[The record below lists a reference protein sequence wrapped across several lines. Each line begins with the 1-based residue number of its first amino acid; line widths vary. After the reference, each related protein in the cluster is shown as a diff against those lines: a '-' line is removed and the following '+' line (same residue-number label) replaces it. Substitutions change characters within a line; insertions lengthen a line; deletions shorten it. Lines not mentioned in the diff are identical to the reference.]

1 MMTDSKIL
9 KIKVITMSD
18 RASRGEYPDKS
29 GPQIKK
35 LIEAYFEGKR
45 TTEFDLSL
53 LSDDAVLLKNHVL
66 SAVGAGFD
74 LIFTTGGT
82 GIGPRDITPE
92 TLKPLLDKE
101 IPGIM
106 ELIRVKYGMQKPA
119 ALLSR
124 GIAGVMG
131 KTLIYCLPGSVKA
144 VTEYCG
150 EILPTIEH
158 SRNMVYGIDSH

>member
-1 MMTDSKIL
+1 MTDRKTI
-9 KIKVITMSD
+9 KIKVITLSD
-18 RASRGEYPDKS
+18 RASRGEYADES

-35 LIEAYFEGKR
+35 LAGAYFEGKR
-45 TTEFDLSL
+45 ITEFEQSL
-53 LSDDAVLLKNHVL
+53 LPDDAVLLKAHVL

-82 GIGPRDITPE
+82 GIGPRDLTPD
-92 TLKPLLDKE
+92 TVKPLLDKE

-124 GIAGVMG
+124 GVAGVIG

-150 EILPTIEH
+150 EIFPTIEH
-158 SRNMVYGIDSH
+158 SLNMVYGIDSH